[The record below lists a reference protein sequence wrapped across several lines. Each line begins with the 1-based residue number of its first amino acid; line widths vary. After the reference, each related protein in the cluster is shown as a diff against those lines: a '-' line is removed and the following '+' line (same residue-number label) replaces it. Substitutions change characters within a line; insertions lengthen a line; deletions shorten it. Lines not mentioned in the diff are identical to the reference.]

1 MPRTI
6 DKKRQTRQFVAEM
19 LQAMSDV
26 YCYLKERLFV
36 LY

>member
-1 MPRTI
+1 MPGTI
-6 DKKRQTRQFVAEM
+6 VKKRQTIEFVVEM